1 MRGTQQMGVFQ
12 QPANTSG
19 GVLSAMR
26 RKLILIFILIV
37 VAASIIVL
45 YIRWT
50 ERKPPGNILMI
61 SGNIEAHESTVAFK
75 VQGRLDELL
84 VEEGQYV
91 RKGDLIARLDRE
103 DYVQQAKVDE
113 ANVGSREA
121 ELNLAL
127 AGSRIQEIKAAEQA
141 VLDAQADLELKK
153 IEFHRNQTLYERNA
167 VSAEARDTA
176 DTNLKR
182 AQTTYERN
190 NQTYN
195 QLLEGTR
202 KEQIVINRA
211 NVHTARQNLDLS
223 RVRLA
228 YTSLYAPKAG
238 VVTVRQA
245 ELGEVMLPGTP
256 VVTIAD
262 IDHLWLRGYISE
274 TDLGR
279 VRWGQSAKVNTDTF
293 PDKTYKGRV
302 SFISSEAE
310 FTPKSVETHKER
322 VTLVYRIKIDLD
334 NPNHELKPGMPA
346 DAEID
351 LSQSTAVSPT
361 LQGTSGKPSSP
372 KTRAKGTSKDS
383 LR

>member
-1 MRGTQQMGVFQ
+1 MRKKI
-12 QPANTSG
+12 S
-19 GVLSAMR
+19 
-26 RKLILIFILIV
+26 LILVLII

-50 ERKPPGNILMI
+50 ERKPPENILMV
-61 SGNIEAHESTVAFK
+61 SGNIEAHESVVGFK

-91 RKGDLIARLDRE
+91 HKGDLIARLDRE
-103 DYVQQAKVDE
+103 DYVQQTRLDE
-113 ANVGSREA
+113 AAVRSREA
-121 ELNLAL
+121 ELDLAL
-127 AGSRIQEIKAAEQA
+127 AGTRIQEIKAAEQA
-141 VLDAQADLELKK
+141 VLDARADLELKK
-153 IEFHRNQTLYERNA
+153 IEFQRNQALYERDA
-167 VSAEARDTA
+167 VSAEARDIA

-182 AQTTYERN
+182 AQATYERS
-190 NQTYN
+190 NQTYH

-202 KEQIVINRA
+202 KEQITINRT
-211 NVHTARQNLDLS
+211 NVHAAQQNLNLS

-228 YTSLYAPKAG
+228 YTSLYAPHTG

-262 IDHLWLRGYISE
+262 IDHLWLRGYVSE

-279 VRWGQSAKVNTDTF
+279 IRWGQPATVKIDTF
-293 PDKTYKGRV
+293 PDKAYKGRV

-346 DAEID
+346 DAQID
-351 LSQSTAVSPT
+351 LTHSTALSPA
-361 LQGTSGKPSSP
+361 LQDGAK
-372 KTRAKGTSKDS
+372 KAAKG
-383 LR
+383 RP